1 MVELKPIRMDE
12 AARYL
17 GYGGQMPDETILS
30 LMRECEKPLLE
41 ACHPAYSVGIFDME
55 CCSEEEVRL
64 AECALRLTGRDIV
77 KHLVGCTK
85 VVLVAATL
93 GSGVDTLLRRL
104 QRTEM
109 AKALLT
115 DAMAGAAIEQICDDI
130 QSELQ
135 GKFPLYRQ
143 TWRFSPGYGDLPLA
157 LQEELLSAVEAGKRI
172 GLATTAG
179 HMLTPMKS
187 VTAIIGLQD
196 MTKELRKVS
205 SEDGDALSAPVGACA
220 AGACAGCAYHES
232 CLSRQD
238 KAAGEDAGTET
249 NAGKEENA
257 EPKG

>member
-1 MVELKPIRMDE
+1 MVELKPIRMEE

-17 GYGGQMPDETILS
+17 GYGGQMPDETILA
-30 LMRECEKPLLE
+30 LMRECEKPLME

-55 CCSEEEVRL
+55 CCGEAEVKL
-64 AECALRLTGRDIV
+64 AECALALTGKDIV
-77 KHLVGCTK
+77 NHLVGCTK
-85 VVLVAATL
+85 VALVAATL

-104 QRTEM
+104 QKTEM

-130 QSELQ
+130 QAELSR
-135 GKFPLYRQ
+135 KMPLYRQ
-143 TWRFSPGYGDLPLA
+143 TWRFSPGYGDLPLS

-205 SEDGDALSAPVGACA
+205 TEDGDALSAPVGACA
-220 AGACAGCAYHES
+220 AGACAGCAYHDS

-238 KAAGEDAGTET
+238 KTANVTTDAEASDG
-249 NAGKEENA
+249 GKHE
-257 EPKG
+257 

>member
-30 LMRECEKPLLE
+30 LMRECEGPLME
-41 ACHPAYSVGIFDME
+41 ACRPAYSVGIFDTE
-55 CCSEEEVRL
+55 FCGEKEVRL
-64 AECALRLTGRDIV
+64 AECALTLTGKDIV
-77 KHLVGCTK
+77 KHLAGCAK
-85 VVLVAATL
+85 VALVAATL

-115 DAMAGAAIEQICDDI
+115 DAMAGAAIEQICDDV
-130 QSELQ
+130 QAELQ
-135 GKFPLYRQ
+135 GKMPLYRQ
-143 TWRFSPGYGDLPLA
+143 TWRFSPGYGDLPLS
-157 LQEELLSAVEAGKRI
+157 LQEELLAAVEAGKRI
-172 GLATTAG
+172 GLATTQG

-196 MTKELRKVS
+196 MTKELRKVQT
-205 SEDGDALSAPVGACA
+205 EDGDSLSAPVGACA

-238 KAAGEDAGTET
+238 KTENET
-249 NAGKEENA
+249 SVANLDNGGQA
-257 EPKG
+257 